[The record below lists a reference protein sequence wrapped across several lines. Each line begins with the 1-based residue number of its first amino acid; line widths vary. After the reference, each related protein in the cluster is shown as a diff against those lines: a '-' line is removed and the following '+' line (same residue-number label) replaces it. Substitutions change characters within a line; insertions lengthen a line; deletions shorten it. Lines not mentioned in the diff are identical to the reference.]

1 MMYLVEGLEPERIQ
15 ELFDKINNDQID
27 EPLAAHL
34 QTLAVLMN
42 EIEREAEAQ
51 GVVEQTEIPDSEREA

>member
-42 EIEREAEAQ
+42 EIERQAEAQ
-51 GVVEQTEIPDSEREA
+51 GVVEQTEVNDSESES

>member
-42 EIEREAEAQ
+42 EIEAQAEAQ
-51 GVVEQTEIPDSEREA
+51 GVVEQTEVNDSESES

>member
-51 GVVEQTEIPDSEREA
+51 GLVEQTEIPDSEGEA